1 MISLTTAATKWH
13 HDKKRVW
20 NQLLL
25 LILRAFHIP
34 PFSVSVY
41 IVFLIVYFMQY
52 SRY

>member
-1 MISLTTAATKWH
+1 MLNDIWIDIVIIKKGLEPATP
-13 HDKKRVW
+13 V
-20 NQLLL
+20 

-41 IVFLIVYFMQY
+41 IVLLIVYFMQY